1 MAMLA
6 EPRKKQKWS
15 VDPRNSAWSKDE
27 SKFGQKMLEKMGW
40 SKGKGLGVQEQGST
54 EHIKVQVKNNTL
66 GLGAAINYEDNWIA
80 HQDDFNQLLAELNNC
95 HGQGESEPSS
105 EQKKTF
111 SLEEK
116 SRSSRKRV
124 HYMKF
129 AKGKDLSSRSEDDL
143 SCIFGK
149 RQSTKTE
156 EDNTCADSPEE
167 DRKEDLGMPNPVDH
181 SNTVTSTMTVQEYF
195 AKRMAKLK
203 KFQNEPESELAD
215 PGTTTAEDLESS
227 QGLKTKSKKKKK
239 KSQKNAEA
247 ANMDSYEEPKVKR
260 SRTAGTWEEELETA
274 NTEYQPG
281 KKKKKAKD
289 QRKGEDVS
297 CDGNSCVFP
306 GSGEIYPGT
315 ADGENLGEDASET
328 KQKKPYKK
336 KHKKQK
342 KEAAEYVD
350 GMQRKKK
357 KRLR

>member
-27 SKFGQKMLEKMGW
+27 SKFGQKILEKMGW

-95 HGQGESEPSS
+95 HRQGESEPSS

-124 HYMKF
+124 HYVKF

-149 RQSTKTE
+149 RQNTKTE

-167 DRKEDLGMPNPVDH
+167 DRKEDHGMANPVDH

-203 KFQNEPESELAD
+203 KFQKEPESELAD
-215 PGTTTAEDLESS
+215 PGTTAAEDLESS
-227 QGLKTKSKKKKK
+227 QGLKTRSKKK
-239 KSQKNAEA
+239 SRKNAEA
-247 ANMDSYEEPKVKR
+247 ENVNSYEEPKVKR
-260 SRTAGTWEEELETA
+260 SRTDGLWEEELETA
-274 NTEYQPG
+274 NTEYQSR

-289 QRKGEDVS
+289 PRKGEDVS

-306 GSGEIYPGT
+306 GSGEIYLGT
-315 ADGENLGEDASET
+315 SDRKNLGEEDSEI

-350 GMQRKKK
+350 GMQRKNKK
-357 KRLR
+357 HLS